1 MNRNSKKPLACVVGL
16 FYITTHEASKTSTRT
31 AFTPSA

>member
-1 MNRNSKKPLACVVGL
+1 MNPLHLQGVCFIFLSV
-16 FYITTHEASKTSTRT
+16 ASKTSTRT